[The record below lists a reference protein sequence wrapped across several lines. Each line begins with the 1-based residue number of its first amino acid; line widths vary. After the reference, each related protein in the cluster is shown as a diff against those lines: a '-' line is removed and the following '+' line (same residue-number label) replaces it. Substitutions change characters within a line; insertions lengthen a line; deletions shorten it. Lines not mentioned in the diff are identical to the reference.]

1 MQECVICCEDINN
14 NNTEFTSYCNHN
26 FHHSCITRW
35 CQHNNSCPTCRA
47 QNIMT
52 IQKPIVTDNNY
63 TNNNNY
69 YYNYNYNN
77 NINQYINNID
87 NYINNVNNISIVINN
102 YINSTNNNTSNNTN
116 NYTNNN
122 TNNNIINNIDRE
134 YYINNIIYYN
144 DI

>member
-1 MQECVICCEDINN
+1 MQECVICCEDIEL
-14 NNTEFTSYCNHN
+14 NTEFTSYCNHN

-47 QNIMT
+47 PNIMT
-52 IQKPIVTDNNY
+52 IQKPIVTDNN
-63 TNNNNY
+63 NY
-69 YYNYNYNN
+69 YYNN

-102 YINSTNNNTSNNTN
+102 YINSANYNNNNT
-116 NYTNNN
+116 NYNNNN
-122 TNNNIINNIDRE
+122 TNNNLINNIDRE
-134 YYINNIIYYN
+134 YYINNIINYN

>member
-1 MQECVICCEDINN
+1 MQECVICCEDIEI
-14 NNTEFTSYCNHN
+14 NTEFNSHCNHN

-47 QNIMT
+47 PNIMT

-69 YYNYNYNN
+69 YYNYYNNN

-102 YINSTNNNTSNNTN
+102 YINSRNNTNNNTSNNTN
-116 NYTNNN
+116 I
-122 TNNNIINNIDRE
+122 NIINNIDRD
-134 YYINNIIYYN
+134 YYINNIINYN